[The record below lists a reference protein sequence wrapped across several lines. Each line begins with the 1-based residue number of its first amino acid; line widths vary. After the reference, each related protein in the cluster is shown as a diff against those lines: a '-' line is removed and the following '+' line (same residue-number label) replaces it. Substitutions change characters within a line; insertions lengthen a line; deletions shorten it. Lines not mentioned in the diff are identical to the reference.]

1 MLESPAPSEPSKGIA
16 KSLYASVII
25 IVLGS
30 MDRFVYQPIM
40 NLFNEV
46 EQEIL
51 SQEIQ
56 LRKNMRF
63 LAARET
69 ISNRYSAYAAYVVTT
84 GSDEEEV
91 AGLLNEVEGVARKS
105 GLALLN
111 MKPKPAFTTEF
122 GKQYPVE
129 VEMETQ
135 MKELIKFIHGL
146 QSSKYILRVQKLR
159 LVPKG
164 KSKAEVKGYLLINRT
179 VIR

>member
-1 MLESPAPSEPSKGIA
+1 MI
-16 KSLYASVII
+16 LYASVII

-30 MDRFVYQPIM
+30 MDRLVYQPIM

-51 SQEIQ
+51 SQENQ

-63 LAARET
+63 LATREA

-105 GLALLN
+105 GLDLLN

>member
-1 MLESPAPSEPSKGIA
+1 MI
-16 KSLYASVII
+16 LYASVIM

-30 MDRFVYQPIM
+30 IDRFFYQPIM

-63 LAARET
+63 LAAREA
-69 ISNRYSAYAAYVVTT
+69 ISNRYSAYAAFAVTT

-129 VEMETQ
+129 VEVETEMSQ
-135 MKELIKFIHGL
+135 LIKFIYGL
-146 QSSKYILRVQKLR
+146 QNSKYILGVKKLR

-164 KSKAEVKGYLLINRT
+164 KKSSQIKGYVLVQKT